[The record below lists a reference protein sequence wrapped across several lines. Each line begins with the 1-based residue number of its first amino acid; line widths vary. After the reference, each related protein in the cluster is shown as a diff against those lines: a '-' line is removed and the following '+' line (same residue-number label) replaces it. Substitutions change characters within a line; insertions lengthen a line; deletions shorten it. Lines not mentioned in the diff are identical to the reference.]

1 MKDVRI
7 ATIVFRSPVGKIK
20 ENLDRTAYFV
30 EQAKQQKASIV
41 CFPEMHITG
50 YSTNKKIADFSETI
64 PGTISNKLISIASE
78 SGLVI
83 LAGLAE
89 KTSSGEIFA
98 SHLVVK
104 PSGQINV
111 YRKLHLAP
119 PEQSIF
125 SPADQVPLFEACGLK
140 FGIQLCYD
148 AHFPE
153 LSTCMAEAGADA
165 IFFPHA
171 SPRGTCKNKLDSWTR
186 HLPARAFDNGI
197 FIVACNQ
204 TGTND
209 NGLEFPGIALAI
221 KPSGEILNKK
231 ITDGEGMLLSDLK
244 AKDLSHVRN
253 HKMRYFLPNR
263 RRKLFRIMDPKSMSF
278 G

>member
-7 ATIVFRSPVGKIK
+7 ATIVIRAPVGKIK
-20 ENLDRTAYFV
+20 ANLDRTAYFV
-30 EQAKQQKASIV
+30 DQAKQKGASIV
-41 CFPEMHITG
+41 CFPEMNITG
-50 YSTNKKIADFSETI
+50 YSTRKKIVEFSQTI
-64 PGTISNKLISIASE
+64 PGNISDKLIRIASE

-89 KTSSGEIFA
+89 KNSSGHIFA
-98 SHLVVK
+98 SHLVAK
-104 PSGQINV
+104 PSGQISV
-111 YRKLHLAP
+111 YRKLYLAP
-119 PEQSIF
+119 PEQNIF
-125 SPADQVPLFEACGLK
+125 TPADQIPMFEACGLK

-153 LSTCMAEAGADA
+153 LSTYMAEAGADI

-171 SPRGTCKNKLDSWTR
+171 SPRGTCADKFDSWTR
-186 HLPARAFDNGI
+186 HLPARAFDNGL
-197 FIVACNQ
+197 FILACNQ
-204 TGTND
+204 TGDNN

-231 ITDGEGMLLSDLK
+231 IKDGEGMLISDLK
-244 AKDLSHVRN
+244 EKDLSHVRN

-263 RRKLFRIMDPKSMSF
+263 RRSIFKIIESQ
-278 G
+278 